1 LVSAF
6 GEAYHFMPLSVA
18 ENMAALVWFG
28 LIIALAALAQ
38 LKVEES

>member
-6 GEAYHFMPLSVA
+6 GQAYHFMPLSVA
-18 ENMAALVWFG
+18 ENIAVMVWLG
-28 LIIALAALAQ
+28 LIIDLAALAQ